1 MVTRVTIGSHLTHRH
16 CRVSWK
22 AEITIQDVYSEILGP
37 APGTRK
43 GKQGDWA
50 EGEIAFCCI
59 PDKDL
64 SCPAQSVKAG
74 TAP

>member
-74 TAP
+74 MAP